1 MSRFSAEPLRVL
13 VEKDE
18 IRVGHG
24 AAQKRFA
31 YEWSPDAALAALASD
46 PQGGVQRGSRWEVL
60 FADALVRYLVVQW
73 PAGLRGGAE
82 REGYLAHR
90 FREVHGVA
98 EPDWRIVVERS
109 VTAVPAIA
117 CAVPAVY
124 LEAVAA
130 WGRQNRLRLGSV
142 TGEFLAVYNRVR
154 QALEHPFGALA
165 VQRDGRMTLGL
176 WSDAQWQALRSQPLG
191 PAGEAS
197 LALYLESLA
206 PGSERQ
212 GEPGVLYCV
221 GEGPAVPAGWRK
233 VVLET
238 EGVER

>member
-1 MSRFSAEPLRVL
+1 MSRFSAESPRVL
-13 VEKDE
+13 IEKDE

-31 YEWSPDAALAALASD
+31 YEWSPDTALAAWASD
-46 PQGGVQRGSRWEVL
+46 PQGGVQRGSRWDVV
-60 FADALVRYLVVQW
+60 FADVLVRYLVVQW

-82 REGYLAHR
+82 REAYLAHR

-98 EPDWRIVVERS
+98 APDWRIVVERS

-117 CAVPAVY
+117 CAVPAVHV
-124 LEAVAA
+124 EAVAA
-130 WGRQNRLRLGSV
+130 WGRERRLRLGSV

-154 QALEHPFGALA
+154 PALEHPFGALA
-165 VQRDGRMTLGL
+165 VQRNGRITLGL
-176 WSDAQWQALRSQPLG
+176 WGDARWQALRSQPLG
-191 PAGEAS
+191 PAGDAS

-206 PGSERQ
+206 VSAERQ

-233 VVLET
+233 VVLDA
-238 EGVER
+238 EGWV